1 AERDRPG
8 PRNPRQAPVTR
19 AHAFQEDTTMI
30 EAIQVAGLDAAAG
43 AAGGAPAAA
52 QPQAS
57 AIEVRDFAHAQLRA
71 AGVSQPPQASGA
83 EAVSGAAQAEHSQGT
98 QMVIS
103 AFDSLNSSAK
113 EIEALCQARRGRT
126 ADLPSSQMLET
137 TVLSHKSLFQPH
149 LTSNVANRTADGVQQ
164 LFRQK
169 S

>member
-1 AERDRPG
+1 
-8 PRNPRQAPVTR
+8 
-19 AHAFQEDTTMI
+19 MI
-30 EAIQVAGLDAAAG
+30 EAIQVAGLEAAAG

-57 AIEVRDFAHAQLRA
+57 AIEVRDFAQAQLRA

-113 EIEALCQARRGRT
+113 EIEALSQAMSGT
-126 ADLPSSQMLET
+126 TGDLTPSQMLEMT
-137 TVLSHKSLFQPH
+137 MLSHKFLFQSQ
-149 LTSNVANRTADGVQQ
+149 LTSNVANRTSDGVQQ
-164 LFRQK
+164 LFRQQ

>member
-1 AERDRPG
+1 
-8 PRNPRQAPVTR
+8 
-19 AHAFQEDTTMI
+19 MI

-57 AIEVRDFAHAQLRA
+57 AIEVRDFAQAQLRA

-113 EIEALCQARRGRT
+113 EIEALSQAMSGT
-126 ADLPSSQMLET
+126 TGDLTPSQMLEMT
-137 TVLSHKSLFQPH
+137 MLSHKFLFQSQ
-149 LTSNVANRTADGVQQ
+149 LTSNVANRTSDGVQQ
-164 LFRQK
+164 LFRQQY
-169 S
+169 

>member
-1 AERDRPG
+1 
-8 PRNPRQAPVTR
+8 
-19 AHAFQEDTTMI
+19 MI
-30 EAIQVAGLDAAAG
+30 EAIQVAGLDATTG
-43 AAGGAPAAA
+43 AAGGAGAGAAA

-57 AIEVRDFAHAQLRA
+57 AIEVRDFAQAQLRA

-113 EIEALCQARRGRT
+113 EIEALSQAMSGT
-126 ADLPSSQMLET
+126 TGDLTPSQMLEMT
-137 TVLSHKSLFQPH
+137 MLSHKFLFQSQ
-149 LTSNVANRTADGVQQ
+149 LTSNVANRTSDGVQQ
-164 LFRQK
+164 LFRQQ

>member
-1 AERDRPG
+1 
-8 PRNPRQAPVTR
+8 
-19 AHAFQEDTTMI
+19 MI

-57 AIEVRDFAHAQLRA
+57 AIEVRDFAQAQLRA

-113 EIEALCQARRGRT
+113 EIEALSQAMSGT
-126 ADLPSSQMLET
+126 TGDLTPSQMLEMT
-137 TVLSHKSLFQPH
+137 MLSHKFLFQSQ
-149 LTSNVANRTADGVQQ
+149 LTSNVANRTSDGVQQ
-164 LFRQK
+164 LFRQQ

>member
-1 AERDRPG
+1 
-8 PRNPRQAPVTR
+8 
-19 AHAFQEDTTMI
+19 MI
-30 EAIQVAGLDAAAG
+30 EAIQVAGLDPATG

-57 AIEVRDFAHAQLRA
+57 AIEVRDFAQAQLRA

-113 EIEALCQARRGRT
+113 EIEALSQAMSGT
-126 ADLPSSQMLET
+126 TGDLTPSQMLEMT
-137 TVLSHKSLFQPH
+137 MLSHKFLFQSQ
-149 LTSNVANRTADGVQQ
+149 LTSNVANRTSDGVQQ
-164 LFRQK
+164 LFRQQ